1 VSPWGSPLA
10 KQLQGDGFV
19 ASRTQIVC
27 LHEGVGGRSIDP
39 IFIRTLL
46 KELDPAW
53 IRPWKGSNIIRA
65 VDCGGR
71 GNLIAKIPGEL
82 QTCIEMGA
90 DTTLMVWADL
100 DDDMDDGNQLR
111 QKFHEEARQNGI
123 ADNDFDRVVFVFAK
137 DRLENWIEFLL
148 TGSTDEAQ
156 EGCRVKDG
164 KSVAAAAK
172 KLAQI
177 CRGKLQGVQF
187 PPSLNWSCQ
196 NWRRLVARMNA

>member
-1 VSPWGSPLA
+1 MFPLGSPLA
-10 KQLQGDGFV
+10 KPLQEGGFV

-27 LHEGVGGRSIDP
+27 LHEGVQARSIDP
-39 IFIRTLL
+39 IFIRKLL

-53 IRPWKGSNIIRA
+53 LRPWKGSNMIRP

-71 GNLIAKIPGEL
+71 SDLIARMPEEL
-82 QTCIEMGA
+82 RACVAMGA

-100 DDDMDDGNQLR
+100 DHDMSDGNQLR
-111 QKFHEEARQNGI
+111 QEFHEEARRNGI
-123 ADNDFDRVVFVFAK
+123 ADDDFDRVVFVFAK

-148 TGSTDEAQ
+148 TGSTNEAH
-156 EGCRVKDG
+156 EGPRVKDG
-164 KSVAAAAK
+164 KRVAAAAK

-177 CRGKLQGVQF
+177 CRGQLQGVQL

-196 NWRRLVARMNA
+196 NWHRLVARMKA